1 MVVWHIY
8 LKWWLY
14 LRQEVVD
21 LLVGSAVARRVL
33 PVLTRKP
40 VFQPADQRGRVDAFA
55 RPKPGA
61 GEGVIKL
68 ADTWAALAPGQAAQ
82 KAGAGGT
89 IVNGILLV
97 ATPKHVGSSEGAR
110 PQTAAAAA
118 ATTSARAPSAKAGRP
133 GTAVSHPGDAFDA
146 NNIGTQTDSPA
157 RRVAGRGATF
167 ALSPV
172 ATYEGGVE
180 VNDKQP
186 KGPFV
191 HGEDLRYIGPKKR
204 GGVSKSL
211 GVKALIPSGRLMGS
225 EVRAWW
231 PDEAPADDGYVAGPG
246 ETALWQ
252 SSPYALGREM
262 DRYDR
267 RTFGPNLSHKQW
279 VATCKEL
286 KEAST
291 KLSEMERS
299 LRNGMMMRARALSK
313 EASLVDHK
321 PTASSVGSDVLSQ
334 VSTRM
339 SWAGRGSEASAQ
351 PAPSVVSAGSRVPGY
366 VMQGGLKVKDWLSP
380 RKAASEASIVHGRK
394 AKTIPDL
401 KKLEKGE
408 RLGDSVLKSMRGQEV
423 LEEAQRVREN
433 PPKFDHTNQRT
444 ERPHA
449 MRTFRYYDKGKEV
462 IKEKRIPIP
471 EDEKKYLPGS
481 QVIRPLNRYG
491 GG

>member
-1 MVVWHIY
+1 
-8 LKWWLY
+8 
-14 LRQEVVD
+14 
-21 LLVGSAVARRVL
+21 
-33 PVLTRKP
+33 
-40 VFQPADQRGRVDAFA
+40 
-55 RPKPGA
+55 
-61 GEGVIKL
+61 
-68 ADTWAALAPGQAAQ
+68 
-82 KAGAGGT
+82 
-89 IVNGILLV
+89 
-97 ATPKHVGSSEGAR
+97 
-110 PQTAAAAA
+110 
-118 ATTSARAPSAKAGRP
+118 
-133 GTAVSHPGDAFDA
+133 
-146 NNIGTQTDSPA
+146 
-157 RRVAGRGATF
+157 
-167 ALSPV
+167 
-172 ATYEGGVE
+172 
-180 VNDKQP
+180 
-186 KGPFV
+186 
-191 HGEDLRYIGPKKR
+191 
-204 GGVSKSL
+204 
-211 GVKALIPSGRLMGS
+211 MGS

-481 QVIRPLNRYG
+481 QTDRPKSAAVQTHQGVGTYQRSNYRDLVAEAVNLINEDRHRTG
-491 GG
+491 ASKVRGQITHKRACVCLLIGARCQCQKFCSFIAKPTLLHVAWGP